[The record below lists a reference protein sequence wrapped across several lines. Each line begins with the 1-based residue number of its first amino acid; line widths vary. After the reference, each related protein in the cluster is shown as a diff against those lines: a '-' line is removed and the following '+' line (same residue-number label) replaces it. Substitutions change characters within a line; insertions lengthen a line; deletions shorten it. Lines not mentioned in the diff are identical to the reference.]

1 MKRLRAILRRPVSVV
16 ALAGLLLTMGVGLGA
31 GAYAL
36 DDPSGAI
43 SACVSHSNGVFYH
56 ARHCASH
63 DRRLTWNVKG
73 PQGPPGAQYVWSSF
87 TYPFQARPQ
96 SDGHVALFTFDSPK
110 SGFALVTAEFQ
121 VRVHTDGTDDCHV
134 ESQLATAPAI
144 IGVVQ
149 PTQGSA
155 GFVDL
160 WINANL
166 PTEIGASTYLGQN
179 MSVSNV
185 FKVVA
190 GTNKIYLN
198 GQFKNFGAGQDVCA
212 DALWGPI
219 TMTAIFANRNL
230 SSTSTLT
237 AP

>member
-1 MKRLRAILRRPVSVV
+1 MKRLRAILRCPVSVV
-16 ALAGLLLTMGVGLGA
+16 ALTGLLLTMGVGLGA
-31 GAYAL
+31 GAYAVAT
-36 DDPSGAI
+36 SGGTI
-43 SACVSHSNGVFYH
+43 SACVSHRNGVFYH
-56 ARHCASH
+56 ASHCKSH
-63 DRRLTWNVKG
+63 DSELTWNVSG
-73 PQGPPGAQYVWSSF
+73 PQGSPGAQYVWSNF

-96 SDGHVALFTFDSPK
+96 SDCHVATFTFHSPK
-110 SGFALVTAEFQ
+110 SGYALVTAEFQ
-121 VRVHTDGTDDCHV
+121 VRVHNDGTDDCHI

-155 GFVDL
+155 GYVDE

-166 PTEIGASTYLGQN
+166 PTEIGGSTYLGQN
-179 MSVSNV
+179 MSVSRV

-198 GQFKNFGAGQDVCA
+198 GQFKNFGTGQDVCA

-219 TMTAIFANRNL
+219 TMTAIFANSNP
-230 SSTSTLT
+230 SSTLT